1 MFAQE
6 LLDCQ
11 TNIAICEFH
20 MLIFVG
26 TCPYFTGTFIPSHL
40 GKKNN
45 PLEPTYN
52 LVYMSTCVTVTD
64 YIS

>member
-40 GKKNN
+40 GKKKKSIRAY
-45 PLEPTYN
+45 LQFG
-52 LVYMSTCVTVTD
+52 VYEYACNCN
-64 YIS
+64 